1 MPLPKKLS
9 PKAPK
14 AKKKAQGAEVMD
26 ELKNGPVNSPSRKA
40 TSGKQR
46 QKQDIAIM
54 LQNTGQSN
62 KGKKPKKK

>member
-1 MPLPKKLS
+1 MPLPKPLKPS
-9 PKAPK
+9 APK
-14 AKKKAQGAEVMD
+14 DKKKARASEVMD
-26 ELKNGPVNSPSRKA
+26 ELKHGPVNSPSRKA

-62 KGKKPKKK
+62 KKSKKK

>member
-1 MPLPKKLS
+1 MPLPKPLKPS
-9 PKAPK
+9 ASKD
-14 AKKKAQGAEVMD
+14 KKKARAGEVMD
-26 ELKNGPVNSPSRKA
+26 ELKHGPVNSPSRKA

-62 KGKKPKKK
+62 KKSKKK